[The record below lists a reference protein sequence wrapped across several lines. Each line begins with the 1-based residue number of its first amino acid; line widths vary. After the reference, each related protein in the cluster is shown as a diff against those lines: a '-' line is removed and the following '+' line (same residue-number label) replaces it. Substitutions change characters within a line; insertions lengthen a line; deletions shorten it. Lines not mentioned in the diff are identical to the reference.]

1 MYFLSILLQASNPLT
16 QFLPLVLV
24 GLVVYFFMIRPQQKR
39 TKDMKKFRE
48 SIEKGAKIVTIG
60 GIHGKVIEVKDTTLM
75 IEVEGGIKLKIEK
88 SALSMDYTMGTGTS
102 ELQQGTAT
110 QK

>member
-1 MYFLSILLQASNPLT
+1 MHFLSILLQASNPLS

-48 SIEKGAKIVTIG
+48 SIEKGTKVVTIG
-60 GIHGKVIEVKDTTLM
+60 GIHGKVIEVKDTTILL
-75 IEVEGGIKLKIEK
+75 EVEGGNKLKVEK
-88 SALSMDYTMGTGTS
+88 SAISMDYTMGTGTS
-102 ELQQGTAT
+102 DLQQGTAA